1 MLLTLNS
8 VIAGIHRHFV
18 LYGLTEYMSRR
29 LSCPFISIL
38 HFNRS
43 FTADDVLKL
52 LDRFYNLEMVK
63 PDEEDEEILNKE
75 EDFRLPES
83 YFPEE

>member
-18 LYGLTEYMSRR
+18 LYGLTEYMSR
-29 LSCPFISIL
+29 S
-38 HFNRS
+38 FNRS